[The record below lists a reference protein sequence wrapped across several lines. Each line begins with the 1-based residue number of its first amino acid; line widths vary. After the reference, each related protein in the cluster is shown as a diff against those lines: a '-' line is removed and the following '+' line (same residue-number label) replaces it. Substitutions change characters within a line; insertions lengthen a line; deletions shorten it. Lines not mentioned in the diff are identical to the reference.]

1 MKIPLV
7 GLHCLTIVSL
17 CQVNF
22 SALDI
27 SIVEELHF
35 SISLFKITMSMQLQ
49 NADLHKMIYISR
61 FA

>member
-7 GLHCLTIVSL
+7 DLHSHNSVFVPSKFQC
-17 CQVNF
+17 
-22 SALDI
+22 I

-49 NADLHKMIYISR
+49 NADFHKMIYISR